1 MKAVYRF
8 KEFIIS
14 NVGKLNKSDILSDR
28 INEWIKEM
36 EETHVNFRV
45 WQFQYQ
51 TTETRHSVLI
61 YYHYTE
67 LDENEKAYYSNNG
80 MSYIINKE
88 PIEPSCEIK
97 ITNGLDPETGEWG
110 HNA

>member
-1 MKAVYRF
+1 MKVVYRF

-36 EETHVNFRV
+36 EETYVNFNI

-67 LDENEKAYYSNNG
+67 LDEDEVEYSVNDVCFNNEPG
-80 MSYIINKE
+80 
-88 PIEPSCEIK
+88 EPSCEIK